1 MLPRRERKR
10 PPKGNEKG
18 DNKMKKITAQELK
31 ELAQKALDAGNPYIA
46 RAIRFF
52 VDGSDR
58 YIFGG
63 KAETKE
69 TLDAE
74 YSKTATKDIQ
84 RGYEERMGGWYDKWY
99 RYSRADEGRA
109 YDLGVKLAASRDN
122 CKAEMTIIECAY

>member
-1 MLPRRERKR
+1 
-10 PPKGNEKG
+10 
-18 DNKMKKITAQELK
+18 MKKITAQELK
-31 ELAQKALDAGNPYIA
+31 ELAQKARDAGNPYIA

-74 YSKTATKDIQ
+74 YIKTATKDIQ

-109 YDLGVKLAASRDN
+109 YDLGVRLAASRDN